1 MPTSTTLRASAV
13 TALAC
18 AAIALAPSSAP
29 AQSAP
34 VRTTLRQLVTPS
46 SRLEV
51 QGRPLRF
58 ALHGLVEFD
67 TLADLFAYID
77 GQAGRW
83 RFESPAARQ
92 AFADDLLRRGVE
104 SRVVSMET
112 ELPLELLLTH
122 TRAEL
127 EAATGAVAGGAM
139 VFRGQHWQLTAEA
152 YRDAFVRVRDRW
164 SRSLN
169 CWSAASSI
177 PARVLSNWY
186 VIDEGITLYGASYDS
201 TEHFWQ
207 AVKFHPEVSV
217 GDVRTLLEAM
227 RAVEWRPWIDSLAAD
242 QAVYFANT
250 YAVEF
255 LKRNLHRERLAWYH
269 EELGRVAPA
278 TPARTA
284 QQRGARAPGAP
295 LAFTPLQEKVLWGD
309 LADVFHLVVAF
320 ASRPG
325 VTAPAAVTAA
335 RDALIARKFDA
346 VYLAGYGSGRI
357 PFLSPEFQALML
369 EIWKVKYLQM
379 PRFGE
384 VIRSTAGKRLDHFL
398 NDGDSPDIP
407 IPIYVE
413 QLNRIRDMAMEI
425 RP

>member
-1 MPTSTTLRASAV
+1 MLTSTGLRASALIAV
-13 TALAC
+13 AGTALVLLPAV
-18 AAIALAPSSAP
+18 AP
-29 AQSAP
+29 AQPAVP
-34 VRTTLRQLVTPS
+34 RMTLRQLVTPS
-46 SRLEV
+46 SRLEAH
-51 QGRPLRF
+51 GRPLRF
-58 ALHGLVEFD
+58 ALHGLIEFD
-67 TLADLFAYID
+67 TLADLFAHVD
-77 GQAGRW
+77 AEAGRW

-92 AFADDLLRRGVE
+92 AFGDALLRRGVE

-122 TRAEL
+122 TPAEL
-127 EAATGAVAGGAM
+127 EAATGTAAGGST
-139 VFRGQHWQLTAEA
+139 VFRGRHWQLSADVYREA
-152 YRDAFVRVRDRW
+152 FLRVRDRW

-169 CWSAASSI
+169 CWSAAPSI

-217 GDVRTLLEAM
+217 GELRTLLESMAT
-227 RAVEWRPWIDSLAAD
+227 VDWRPWLDALATD
-242 QAVYFANT
+242 QAFYFANT

-269 EELGRVAPA
+269 DELGRVAPA

-284 QQRGARAPGAP
+284 QQRGTRPSGAP
-295 LAFTPLQEKVLWGD
+295 LIFTPFQEKVLWGD

-320 ASRPG
+320 AGRPG
-325 VTAPAAVTAA
+325 VPVPAAVTAA
-335 RDALIARKFDA
+335 RDALVARQFDA
-346 VYLAGYGSGRI
+346 VYLAGYGNGRM

-369 EIWKVKYLQM
+369 EIWKVKFLQM
-379 PRFGE
+379 PRFGD
-384 VIRSTAGKRLDHFL
+384 VIRRTAGMRLDHFL

-407 IPIYVE
+407 IPIYIG
-413 QLNRIRDMAMEI
+413 QLNRIRDLALEI

>member
-1 MPTSTTLRASAV
+1 MSTSTTMRASAL

-18 AAIALAPSSAP
+18 AAIALTPSSAP
-29 AQSAP
+29 AQPAAP
-34 VRTTLRQLVTPS
+34 RTTLRQLVTPS
-46 SRLEV
+46 SRLDV

-58 ALHGLVEFD
+58 ALYGLVEFD

-77 GQAGRW
+77 GEAGRW
-83 RFESPAARQ
+83 RFESAAARQ

-127 EAATGAVAGGAM
+127 EAATGADAGGAI
-139 VFRGQHWQLTAEA
+139 VFRGQHWQLTAAA

-186 VIDEGITLYGASYDS
+186 VVDEGITLYGASYDS

-217 GDVRTLLEAM
+217 GELRTLLEAM
-227 RAVEWRPWIDSLAAD
+227 RTVEWRPWIDSLAAD
-242 QAVYFANT
+242 QAFYFANA

-255 LKRNLHRERLAWYH
+255 LKRNLHRERLAWYRD
-269 EELGRVAPA
+269 ELGRIAPA

-284 QQRGARAPGAP
+284 QQRGTRAPGAP
-295 LAFTPLQEKVLWGD
+295 LAFTPFQEKVLWGD

-320 ASRPG
+320 AGRPG
-325 VTAPAAVTAA
+325 VAAPAAVTAA
-335 RDALIARKFDA
+335 RDALIARRFDA
-346 VYLAGYGSGRI
+346 VYLTGYGSGRM

-379 PRFGE
+379 PRFGD

>member
-1 MPTSTTLRASAV
+1 MLTSTGLRASALIAV
-13 TALAC
+13 AGTALVLLPAV
-18 AAIALAPSSAP
+18 AP
-29 AQSAP
+29 AQPAAP
-34 VRTTLRQLVTPS
+34 RMTLRQLVTPS
-46 SRLEV
+46 SRLEAH
-51 QGRPLRF
+51 GRPLRF
-58 ALHGLVEFD
+58 ALHGLIEFD
-67 TLADLFAYID
+67 TLADLFAHVD
-77 GQAGRW
+77 AEAGRW

-92 AFADDLLRRGVE
+92 AFGDALLRRGVE

-122 TRAEL
+122 TPAEL
-127 EAATGAVAGGAM
+127 EAATGTAAGGST
-139 VFRGQHWQLTAEA
+139 VFRGRHWQLSADVYREA
-152 YRDAFVRVRDRW
+152 FLRVRDRW

-169 CWSAASSI
+169 CWSAAPSI

-217 GDVRTLLEAM
+217 GELRTLLESMAT
-227 RAVEWRPWIDSLAAD
+227 VDWRPWLDALATD
-242 QAVYFANT
+242 QAFYFANT

-269 EELGRVAPA
+269 DELGRVAPA

-284 QQRGARAPGAP
+284 QQRGTRPSGAP
-295 LAFTPLQEKVLWGD
+295 LIFTPFQEKVLWGD

-320 ASRPG
+320 AGRPG
-325 VTAPAAVTAA
+325 VPVPAAVTAA
-335 RDALIARKFDA
+335 RDALVARQFDA
-346 VYLAGYGSGRI
+346 VYLAGYGNGRM

-369 EIWKVKYLQM
+369 EIWKVKFLQM
-379 PRFGE
+379 PRFGD
-384 VIRSTAGKRLDHFL
+384 VIRRTAGMRLDHFL

-407 IPIYVE
+407 IPIYIG
-413 QLNRIRDMAMEI
+413 QLNRIRDLALEI

>member
-1 MPTSTTLRASAV
+1 MLTSTGLRASALIAV
-13 TALAC
+13 AGTALVLLPAV
-18 AAIALAPSSAP
+18 AP
-29 AQSAP
+29 AQPAVP
-34 VRTTLRQLVTPS
+34 RMTLRQLVTPS
-46 SRLEV
+46 SRLEAH
-51 QGRPLRF
+51 GRPLRF
-58 ALHGLVEFD
+58 ALHGLIEFD
-67 TLADLFAYID
+67 TLADLFAHVD
-77 GQAGRW
+77 AEAGRW

-92 AFADDLLRRGVE
+92 AFGDALLRRGVE

-122 TRAEL
+122 TPAEL
-127 EAATGAVAGGAM
+127 EAATGTAAGGST
-139 VFRGQHWQLTAEA
+139 VFRGRHWQLSADVYREA
-152 YRDAFVRVRDRW
+152 FLRVRDRW

-169 CWSAASSI
+169 CWSAAPSI

-217 GDVRTLLEAM
+217 GELRTLLESMAT
-227 RAVEWRPWIDSLAAD
+227 VDWRPWLDALATD
-242 QAVYFANT
+242 QAFYFANT

-269 EELGRVAPA
+269 DELGRVAPA

-284 QQRGARAPGAP
+284 QQRGTRPSGAP
-295 LAFTPLQEKVLWGD
+295 LIFTPFQEKVLWGD

-320 ASRPG
+320 AGRPG
-325 VTAPAAVTAA
+325 VPVPAAVTAA
-335 RDALIARKFDA
+335 RDALVARQFDA
-346 VYLAGYGSGRI
+346 VYLAGYGNGRM

-369 EIWKVKYLQM
+369 EIWKVKFLQM
-379 PRFGE
+379 PRFGD
-384 VIRSTAGKRLDHFL
+384 VIRRTAGMRLDHFL

-413 QLNRIRDMAMEI
+413 QLNRIRALAMEI

>member
-1 MPTSTTLRASAV
+1 MLTSTGLRASALIAV
-13 TALAC
+13 AGTALVLLPAV
-18 AAIALAPSSAP
+18 AP
-29 AQSAP
+29 AQPAVP
-34 VRTTLRQLVTPS
+34 RMTLRQLVTPS
-46 SRLEV
+46 SRLEAH
-51 QGRPLRF
+51 GRPLRF
-58 ALHGLVEFD
+58 ALHGLIEFD
-67 TLADLFAYID
+67 TLADLFAHVD
-77 GQAGRW
+77 AEAGRW

-92 AFADDLLRRGVE
+92 AFGDALLRRGVE

-122 TRAEL
+122 TPAEL
-127 EAATGAVAGGAM
+127 EAATGTAAGGST
-139 VFRGQHWQLTAEA
+139 VFRGRHWQLSADVYREA
-152 YRDAFVRVRDRW
+152 FLRVRDRW

-169 CWSAASSI
+169 CWSAAPSI

-217 GDVRTLLEAM
+217 GELRTLLESMAT
-227 RAVEWRPWIDSLAAD
+227 VDWRPWLDALATD
-242 QAVYFANT
+242 QAFYFANT

-269 EELGRVAPA
+269 DELGRVAPA

-284 QQRGARAPGAP
+284 QQRGTRPSGAP
-295 LAFTPLQEKVLWGD
+295 PIFTPFQEKVLWGD

-320 ASRPG
+320 AGRPG
-325 VTAPAAVTAA
+325 VPVPAAVTAA
-335 RDALIARKFDA
+335 RDALVARQFDA
-346 VYLAGYGSGRI
+346 VYLAGYGNGRM

-369 EIWKVKYLQM
+369 EIWKVKFLQM
-379 PRFGE
+379 PRFGD
-384 VIRSTAGKRLDHFL
+384 VIRRTAGMRLDHFL

-407 IPIYVE
+407 IPIYIG
-413 QLNRIRDMAMEI
+413 QLNRIRDLALEI